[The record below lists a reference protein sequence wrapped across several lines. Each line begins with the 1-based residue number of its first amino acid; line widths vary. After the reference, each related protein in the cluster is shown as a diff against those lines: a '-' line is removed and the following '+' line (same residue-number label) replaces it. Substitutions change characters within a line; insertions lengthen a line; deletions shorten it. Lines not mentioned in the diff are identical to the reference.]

1 VTETEVSFAPIRVS
15 AHRRLSPAVIGLASV
30 ALLVLVVAKPWGS
43 GLDLAASPGASA
55 MAGVAIV
62 SGPTA
67 GPSPGPTGPVP
78 ALSDVA
84 ARTLV
89 AFPGPPRPGAW
100 GVSVGLDTTDDSS
113 GAWTMWSEWVPLDP
127 VSERPEPPI
136 RDAQPIGTDC
146 SSVPTLPAAP
156 SILGITVPE
165 AMSTDFSVLGWL
177 SNGPWTEP
185 LDDELARLDVP
196 GTSQVAAVARR
207 DGLAFPDGRYELH
220 LLTADHVTALGFCL
234 DSSVSPAPATAAPDP
249 TITARIVHDL
259 TARAGAWGVGAGGNG
274 PRLVREEPWTDWVA
288 VDPGPAWNGTSLTL
302 WPDTGLCLGAP
313 ALPSHPSLLAITVPS
328 GLAPDWA
335 VSTWWQDGS
344 GIRSLAGLIRQIS
357 PPGNRGIAYLERID
371 RAPWPVGRYEFDVRS
386 GDHRISLTACIHG
399 N

>member
-1 VTETEVSFAPIRVS
+1 
-15 AHRRLSPAVIGLASV
+15 
-30 ALLVLVVAKPWGS
+30 
-43 GLDLAASPGASA
+43 
-55 MAGVAIV
+55 
-62 SGPTA
+62 
-67 GPSPGPTGPVP
+67 
-78 ALSDVA
+78 
-84 ARTLV
+84 
-89 AFPGPPRPGAW
+89 
-100 GVSVGLDTTDDSS
+100 
-113 GAWTMWSEWVPLDP
+113 MWSEWVPLDP

-136 RDAQPIGTDC
+136 RDPQPIGTDC

-196 GTSQVAAVARR
+196 GTGQVAAVARR

-234 DSSVSPAPATAAPDP
+234 DSSFSPGPSTAAPDQA
-249 TITARIVHDL
+249 IAARIVHDL
-259 TARAGAWGVGAGGNG
+259 TGRAGAWGVGAGGNG
-274 PRLVREEPWTDWVA
+274 PRLVREEPWTDWAA
-288 VDPGPAWNGTSLTL
+288 VDPGPAWGGTSLTL

-313 ALPSHPSLLAITVPS
+313 ALLSHPSLMAVTVPS
-328 GLAPDWA
+328 GLAPDWT

-344 GIRSLAGLIRQIS
+344 GIRSLTGLIRQIS

-371 RAPWPVGRYEFDVRS
+371 HAPWPVGRYEFDVLS
-386 GDHRISLTACIHG
+386 GDHRISLTACING
-399 N
+399 D